1 MRAPAPSSGRSN
13 GCELH
18 MSFVPILGLLTLL
31 GLAWALS
38 AHRREVR
45 LRPVLWG
52 LALQLLLA
60 LAILRQ
66 DAWSH
71 AGMVVLGLLI
81 VSFIIDQGEH
91 RFGAGWR
98 SALAICAAALAAGAL
113 LYLLPEGLLAGAA
126 VAVAAGLLITA
137 RLRWPP
143 LARRLAGASLV
154 VLGTTWMIARGL
166 YGRDL
171 FQALGK
177 GVAAFLDLAS
187 YGARFLFGN
196 LSDPRFFDAGGGWPG
211 FGFQFAFYLLP
222 VIIFFAACMSVLY
235 HLGAMQKV
243 IEALARFLRWTIGTS
258 GVETLSCSANMFV
271 GQTEAPLLV
280 RPYLAGTTRSE
291 LSTIMVG
298 GFATIAGSGVAVYIA
313 MGVPATH
320 LLAASVMSAPAA
332 LVVGK
337 ILVPELE
344 HSATAGDVK
353 LPEVEVGANLVEA
366 VSNGISDGLKLALNV
381 AAMLVGFIALIA
393 ACDVALSFLDSLI
406 DGRLLGGEQVDYAS
420 GGSMSPVVSEYRGVF
435 PGSLRT
441 LFGNLLRPLAWLMG
455 VPWADAAAVGHLLGV
470 KISLNEFVAYGILEG
485 HIQEARL
492 SERAI
497 VISTYALCGFA
508 NFASIGVQIGGLSAL
523 APERKR
529 DLAQLGMKA
538 MIGGAIASWMTATIA
553 GMLL

>member
-1 MRAPAPSSGRSN
+1 MN
-13 GCELH
+13 L
-18 MSFVPILGLLTLL
+18 VPVLGLLTLL
-31 GLAWALS
+31 AIAWALS
-38 AHRREVR
+38 FHRREVR

-60 LAILRQ
+60 LTILRQ

-81 VSFIIDQGEH
+81 VIFIVDRGEH
-91 RFGAGWR
+91 RFGDGWR
-98 SALAICAAALAAGAL
+98 SGAAICGASLAAGVVLYQLPAAL
-113 LYLLPEGLLAGAA
+113 LGSAAMLVAA
-126 VAVAAGLLITA
+126 VLAATA
-137 RLRWPP
+137 RLSWPP
-143 LARRLAGASLV
+143 LARRVAGASVV
-154 VLGTTWMIARGL
+154 VLGMTWMISRGL

-171 FQALGK
+171 FQALGT
-177 GVAAFLDLAS
+177 GVAGFLDLAG

-196 LSDPRFFDAGGGWPG
+196 LSDPRYFAATGGWPG

-235 HLGAMQKV
+235 HLGVMQKV
-243 IEALARFLRWTIGTS
+243 IEALARFLRWTVGTS

-280 RPYLAGTTRSE
+280 RPYLKGTTRSE

-298 GFATIAGSGVAVYIA
+298 GFATIAGSGLAVYIA

-332 LVVGK
+332 LVIGK
-337 ILVPELE
+337 ILYPELE
-344 HSATAGDVK
+344 HSATAGDAR

-366 VSNGISDGLKLALNV
+366 ASNGISDGLKLALNV
-381 AAMLVGFIALIA
+381 GAMLIGFIALIA
-393 ACDVALSFLDSLI
+393 ACDLGLSFLDSI
-406 DGRLLGGEQVDYAS
+406 VDGRLLGGEEVKYTS

-441 LFGNLLRPLAWLMG
+441 LFGGLLRPLAWLMG

-470 KISLNEFVAYGILEG
+470 KITLNEFVAYGILEG
-485 HIQEARL
+485 HIQEGQL

-508 NFASIGVQIGGLSAL
+508 NFASIGIQIGGLSAL

-538 MIGGAIASWMTATIA
+538 MFGGALASWMTATIA
-553 GMLL
+553 GMLI

>member
-1 MRAPAPSSGRSN
+1 MN
-13 GCELH
+13 L
-18 MSFVPILGLLTLL
+18 VPVLGLLTLL

-38 AHRREVR
+38 SHRREVR

-66 DAWSH
+66 DFWSH
-71 AGMVVLGLLI
+71 AGMAILGLLV
-81 VSFIIDQGEH
+81 VSFIVDQGEH

-98 SALAICAAALAAGAL
+98 STAAVCAATLAAGAV
-113 LYLLPEGLLAGAA
+113 LYLLPSGLLAGAA
-126 VAVAAGLLITA
+126 ATLAVALLATA
-137 RLRWPP
+137 RLPLP
-143 LARRLAGASLV
+143 SLARRVAGALLV
-154 VLGTTWMIARGL
+154 VLGLTWMIARGL
-166 YGRDL
+166 YGRDV
-171 FQALGK
+171 FRALGE
-177 GVAAFLDLAS
+177 GVAGFLDLAG

-196 LSDPRFFDAGGGWPG
+196 LADPQHFGGDGGWPG

-222 VIIFFAACMSVLY
+222 VIIFFAACISVLY

-243 IEALARFLRWTIGTS
+243 IEAFARFLRWTIGTS
-258 GVETLSCSANMFV
+258 GVETLSCSANMFI

-280 RPYLAGTTRSE
+280 RPYLSGTTRSE
-291 LSTIMVG
+291 LLTIMVG
-298 GFATIAGSGVAVYIA
+298 GFATIAGSGIAVYIA

-332 LVVGK
+332 LVIGK
-337 ILVPELE
+337 ILLPELE
-344 HSATAGDVK
+344 HSATAGDVR
-353 LPEVEVGANLVEA
+353 LPEVEVGANVVEA
-366 VSNGISDGLKLALNV
+366 ASNGISDGLKLALNV
-381 AAMLVGFIALIA
+381 GAMLIGFIALIA
-393 ACDVALSFLDSLI
+393 VCDLGLSFLDSAI
-406 DGRLLGGEQVDYAS
+406 DGRLLGGEKVDYTS
-420 GGSMSPVVSEYRGVF
+420 GGSMSPVVAEYRGVF

-485 HIQEARL
+485 HIQEGKL

-497 VISTYALCGFA
+497 VIATYALCGFA
-508 NFASIGVQIGGLSAL
+508 NFASIGIQIGGLSAL

-538 MIGGAIASWMTATIA
+538 MFGGALASFMTATIA